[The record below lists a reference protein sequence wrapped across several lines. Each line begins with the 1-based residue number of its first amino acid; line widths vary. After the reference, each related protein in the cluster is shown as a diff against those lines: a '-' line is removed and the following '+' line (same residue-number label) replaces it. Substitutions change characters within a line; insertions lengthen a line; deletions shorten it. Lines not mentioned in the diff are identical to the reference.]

1 VVLYGFFFL
10 TKANRGA
17 LLCIFIFI
25 TLMYIFKSK
34 NRLMKDMK
42 LIIAFLCIVVCYF
55 NFIDIVKS
63 IKEVLNYLSI
73 DIYAIDK
80 TIELI
85 INNKDIDS
93 GRTFLINKMFDSI
106 MDTHSFIWGR
116 GIGFFENKFG
126 IYVHNLFAQ
135 YFIEGGIFYVILP
148 LVMVMYIVYK
158 LFSKIKIERLISIFF
173 ISAVVVPLLLSN
185 VYWVIP
191 LYWFCLIYVLSSFSK
206 QVIITL

>member
-1 VVLYGFFFL
+1 
-10 TKANRGA
+10 
-17 LLCIFIFI
+17 
-25 TLMYIFKSK
+25 
-34 NRLMKDMK
+34 MKDMK

-116 GIGFFENKFG
+116 GI
-126 IYVHNLFAQ
+126 
-135 YFIEGGIFYVILP
+135 
-148 LVMVMYIVYK
+148 
-158 LFSKIKIERLISIFF
+158 
-173 ISAVVVPLLLSN
+173 
-185 VYWVIP
+185 
-191 LYWFCLIYVLSSFSK
+191 
-206 QVIITL
+206 